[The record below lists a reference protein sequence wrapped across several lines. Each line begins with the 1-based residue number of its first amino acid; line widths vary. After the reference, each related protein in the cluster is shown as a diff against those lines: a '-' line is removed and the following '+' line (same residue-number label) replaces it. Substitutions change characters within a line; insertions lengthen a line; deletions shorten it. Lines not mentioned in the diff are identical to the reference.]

1 MEVDHASVPRG
12 CGRKSTG
19 VSGAYVNTL
28 MTFLC
33 TSLRSIE
40 KGIGN
45 MHYADY
51 GYTEYAVEDERKC
64 EQEEIQRPRHL
75 LCGQPARGWGKWD
88 YLEGGGSYRHRNV
101 AEERGKTGRFVIIVL
116 HSSLRKRKSPNPSV
130 GNRSSSLSL

>member
-1 MEVDHASVPRG
+1 MKKASSIGVPKRWKEGRMDGLMEVDHASVPRG
-12 CGRKSTG
+12 CGRKSTE

-51 GYTEYAVEDERKC
+51 GYT
-64 EQEEIQRPRHL
+64 
-75 LCGQPARGWGKWD
+75 
-88 YLEGGGSYRHRNV
+88 
-101 AEERGKTGRFVIIVL
+101 
-116 HSSLRKRKSPNPSV
+116 
-130 GNRSSSLSL
+130 